1 MKVAVRGGH
10 NFSVKGATGII
21 DETVEDRKVKDAV
34 IKYLRK
40 AGHEVLDVTAPDSC
54 NTVLSDLAFGVNKA
68 NNWEADLFVSCHFNN
83 AYDHYNGSIGT
94 EVWTYSENFA
104 EAVRVNKKLAGLG
117 FKDRGM
123 KHSTGLYELRNTD
136 MKSMI
141 VETCFVEAT
150 GDVELYRKLGA
161 DAIGKAIAE
170 GIANKTITESK
181 PSKPS
186 TGDKYGVVTASV
198 LNVRKGA
205 GTNYPVVGQL
215 KNGDKVKLDVKV
227 GEWWSTYFGEHGG
240 FVHGDYIKVV

>member
-1 MKVAVRGGH
+1 MKIAVRGGH

-40 AGHEVLDVTAPDSC
+40 AGFEVLDVTAPDSC

-68 NNWEADLFVSCHFNN
+68 NNWGADLFVSCHFNN
-83 AYDHYNGSIGT
+83 AYDHYNGTIGT

-104 EAVRVNKKLAGLG
+104 EAVRVNNKLAGLG
-117 FKDRGM
+117 FKNRGV
-123 KHSTGLYELRNTD
+123 KHRTGLYELRETG

-150 GDVELYRKLGA
+150 GDVDLYRKLGA
-161 DAIGKAIAE
+161 DKIGKAIAE
-170 GIANKTITESK
+170 GIANKQIAE
-181 PSKPS
+181 PVAPA
-186 TGDKYGVVTASV
+186 DKYGVVTASV

-205 GTNYPVVGQL
+205 GTGYPIVGQL
-215 KNGDKVKLDVKV
+215 KKGDKVKLDVKV
-227 GEWWSTYFGEHGG
+227 GEWWSTYFGQHGG
-240 FVHGDYIKVV
+240 FVHGDYIKIV